1 MSSPSDCHS
10 ERSEEST
17 LAPASGHPRILVIRY
32 RFIGDTVL
40 AIPFLR
46 NLRRAFPAS
55 IIDVLA
61 EPISGDTLAHCPY
74 KNELLYFAPRAKKN
88 SPHPR
93 SLLACARLLRR
104 RRYDRVYILR
114 RSFSSAILPLLAGI
128 PHRVGFATEGRR
140 WLLQRST
147 PYPDN
152 KHEVECFLD
161 ILRADSIPV
170 VDTYNEN
177 WSNPAVDAR
186 VAAALPSSHRR
197 RVFLCAKSIVS
208 TKDWTTDRFASVVA
222 WLIAEQNCEIHFCDA
237 PSNAPHYAEI
247 LALLSSELR
256 PHCHDWSRELPLRDL
271 NSLLRHLHLAFGID
285 TGLLH
290 IAASF
295 HLPIVALFGPL
306 EPWRWHPWDT
316 PHTILR
322 PDDLSG
328 PQPLARVTIPQVQ
341 SALARHLSSLSGKP

>member
-1 MSSPSDCHS
+1 MPPPSS
-10 ERSEEST
+10 
-17 LAPASGHPRILVIRY
+17 APRILVIRY

-46 NLRRAFPAS
+46 NLRRAFPNAT
-55 IIDVLA
+55 IDVLA
-61 EPISGDTLAHCPY
+61 EPVSGDTLIHCPY
-74 KNELLYFAPRAKKN
+74 KNELLYFAPRAKPG

-93 SLLACARLLRR
+93 SLLACAKLLRR

-147 PYPDN
+147 PYPN

-161 ILRADSIPV
+161 ILRADGIPV

-177 WSNPAVDAR
+177 WSDPKTDER
-186 VAAALPSSHRR
+186 VRQSLAPSGRR
-197 RVFLCAKSIVS
+197 RVFVCAKSIVP
-208 TKDWTTDRFASVVA
+208 TKDWSIERFADVLT
-222 WLIAEQNCEIHFCDA
+222 WLITKRNCEIHFCDSPGNMA
-237 PSNAPHYAEI
+237 HNAAI
-247 LALLSSELR
+247 IALIPPESR
-256 PHCHDWSRELPLRDL
+256 AHCRDWSRELSISGL
-271 NSLLRHLHLAFGID
+271 NSLLRYVDLALGID

-295 HLPIVALFGPL
+295 HIPMVALFGPL

-316 PHTILR
+316 PHTIVR
-322 PDDLSG
+322 PNDLSG
-328 PQPLARVTIPQVQ
+328 PQPLLRV
-341 SALARHLSSLSGKP
+341 SADEVRAALDSHLDKLPAQL